1 MMELVFVIVVVGILA
16 AVLVPRMQDSR
27 LREGADQIVSHIRY
41 TQHLAMIDDKF
52 DPADAVWYRK
62 RWQILFEQNANNEWT
77 YTIFSDTDTNGN
89 PAADEI
95 ARNPQD
101 TSKRL
106 TGGSVLGGINSD
118 NIIVT
123 RALNIGREYGIRGAN
138 GVVFRDCQNDDA
150 LRIVFDYLGRPM
162 SGNPSGYVRPYD
174 SNNLIT
180 SIAPNLCTIII
191 TDSSGDA
198 LEISIEPETGFAR
211 VDII

>member
-16 AVLVPRMQDSR
+16 AVLVPRMQSSR

-41 TQHLAMIDDKF
+41 TQHLAMMDDKF
-52 DPADAVWYRK
+52 NPGSPTWFRQ
-62 RWQILFEQNANNEWT
+62 RWQILFALNGNNEWT
-77 YTIFSDTDTNGN
+77 YTIYSDRNIDGD
-89 PAADEI
+89 PIEAEI
-95 ARNPQD
+95 AINPQD

-106 TGGSVLGGINSD
+106 TGDRAIVASD
-118 NIIVT
+118 NAVT
-123 RALNIGREYGIRGAN
+123 RALNIGKDYGIKGAG
-138 GVVFRDCQNDDA
+138 GVVLRDCQNNDA

-162 SGNPSGYVRPYD
+162 SGNPSGYAIPYD
-174 SNNLIT
+174 HNNLIT

-211 VDII
+211 VI